1 MNKYIHLLVILFLC
15 LVALAM
21 SAIGIQFYNKC
32 KSIQDDDT
40 MTHDRNFLIV
50 TLGVSMLIGGVVTYR
65 TFRKTSNNFNNV

>member
-1 MNKYIHLLVILFLC
+1 MNKYVSLVLTLVLC

-40 MTHDRNFLIV
+40 MKHDRNFLIA
-50 TLGVSMLIGGVVTYR
+50 TLVASMLIGGFVTYR
-65 TFRKTSNNFNNV
+65 TFRKTSNKFNNV